1 MAASFVTLLL
11 AYMISQYFR
20 AFLAVVAASLSAD
33 LRLDAA
39 ALGGLSAAF
48 LFAFAAGQLPVGLA
62 LDRFGPRRTL
72 AVAMVPAVLG
82 AVWLGVAATGREAT
96 VAFALIGIGC
106 AANLMAPF
114 YFIGRTYPVDRF
126 VLLTSLLVGI
136 GSMGDPLSGAPL
148 AWLVGRLGWRVAM
161 FGSAVFTAAVIG
173 LVLLTVTDPPR
184 LTGSAARQSVWAS
197 LSEALRLRALW
208 PILPITAIGYAVV
221 ICVRSLWISAYLEQV
236 QHLGPAEL
244 SLAATGMGFVMACGS
259 LAYPTIARLCGGIQ
273 RGVLAGSVLVAA
285 LCFGL
290 AALPSGSA
298 VVATGLLLAIG
309 GFGLTYSMIMAH
321 GRSFMPAHI
330 LGAGVT
336 VMNLGFMGGAG
347 LLQWSSGHLVRAS
360 ELAGTDP
367 GATFSRLFAAF
378 GVLML
383 ASAAIYGLATPE
395 RRSEPGRTTEPA

>member
-1 MAASFVTLLL
+1 MAASFVALLL

-33 LRLDAA
+33 LNLDAA

-72 AVAMVPAVLG
+72 AVFMVPAVVGAGWLG
-82 AVWLGVAATGREAT
+82 AAATGGQAT
-96 VAFALIGIGC
+96 LAFALIGIGC

-148 AWLVGRLGWRVAM
+148 AWLVGRLGWRAAM
-161 FGSAVFTAAVIG
+161 FGSAAFAAVVIV
-173 LVLLTVTDPPR
+173 LVLFTVTDPPR
-184 LTGSAARQSVWAS
+184 AGSDRRQSVWAS

-208 PILPITAIGYAVV
+208 PLLPITAIGYAVV
-221 ICVRSLWISAYLEQV
+221 ICTRSLWITAYLGQV
-236 QHLGPAEL
+236 QHVGAAEL
-244 SLAATGMGFVMACGS
+244 SWAATAMGFVMACG
-259 LAYPTIARLCGGIQ
+259 AFTYPTIGRLCGGLQ
-273 RGVLAGSVLVAA
+273 RAVLGGSAVVAG
-285 LCFGL
+285 LCFAL

-298 VVATGLLLAIG
+298 ALATGLLLAIG
-309 GFGLTYSMIMAH
+309 GVGLTYSMIMAH

-336 VMNLGFMGGAG
+336 VMNLCFMGGAG
-347 LLQWSSGHLVRAS
+347 ILQWSSGHIVRAS
-360 ELAGTDP
+360 EVAGIDP
-367 GATFSRLFAAF
+367 GATFSRLFVAF

-383 ASAAIYGLATPE
+383 ASAACYWLAAPE
-395 RRSEPGRTTEPA
+395 RRAAPEPA